1 MVILSICLPVP
12 LASLVREQMRFL
24 CFPTRWHMAPVSSQ
38 IQRSGSLGI
47 SWELIAATSD
57 PGISEL
63 VACPPFCQ
71 LIAGLK
77 KLKAEQVQ

>member
-12 LASLVREQMRFL
+12 LASTKREQTRL
-24 CFPTRWHMAPVSSQ
+24 LGFPTRWHMALVSSEV
-38 IQRSGSLGI
+38 RYSGSLGM
-47 SWELIAATSD
+47 SGELIAATSD

-63 VACPPFCQ
+63 VPCPPFCEW
-71 LIAGLK
+71 IAGLK